1 MHKKLLILALLIA
14 HYSGWCQIAFEP
26 IWPPLPASQLRPPFV
41 GVSASSIAFADVDGD
56 QDQDVLITG
65 SKTITVA
72 ENGNEVVF
80 DPTAHLYINEGNGQY
95 RMVDDT
101 PFEGVCYSSVDFAD
115 VDGDQDLDLLI
126 TGRDS
131 LDNSTAILYTNDGK
145 GGFTEVNT
153 TPFVGVKEGAMAF
166 ADVDGDTDQD
176 VLITGQN
183 SASDPVA
190 YLYINDGKGDF
201 TQADNTPFAGVYRS
215 AIDFADVDGDQD
227 QDVLIVGNN
236 GSENVAHLYINN
248 GQGVFT
254 KQDNTPFTEVQD
266 AAIAFSDIDG
276 DQDQDVLITGY
287 TGVDDVTA
295 LYANDGQGGFVRVD
309 DIPFANVSLGSIA
322 FADVDKDQDQ
332 DVLITGVG
340 IEGLAAELYINN
352 GNGSFSQADG
362 TSFEGLAESSIAFA
376 DVDGDSDQD
385 VLMTGWSDDAVE
397 SDLYLNDGKGNFD
410 QVKKTPFVE
419 VGYSSVAVADV
430 DGDSDQDVLIA
441 GLYIGDES
449 SGITTLYTN
458 DGTAGFTQVEN
469 TPFVG
474 VAIGSVAFSDIDG
487 DQDQDVLVTGSKF
500 GSLVDVAT
508 LYTNDGTGSFT
519 PVQNTPFTK
528 VAYSSV
534 AFADIDGDNDEDLL
548 ITGSLGANPVT
559 RLYTNDGKGIFS
571 VVSNTPFTRVRM
583 GSVAFADVD
592 GDNDQDVLISGQTPG
607 DFPSTTLYMND
618 GEGTF
623 SKMPNA
629 PFAQIYN
636 SSMAFADVDTDG
648 DQDVLIAGQTASGAI
663 TQLYLNDGKGDFSEI
678 DSAPFTKISKGSVA
692 FADVEGDGDPDMLLS
707 GQDTN
712 GNPVTELYTNDGQG
726 AFTKVADTSFVGV
739 ASSSV
744 AFTDLDGNSTPD
756 VLITGISE
764 GGSISVAYRN
774 ITCQAAPIADV
785 ATLPTLTLDC
795 ATKTPPTA
803 PTATDECQGKITG
816 VADTAFPI
824 IDPNVKEITWT
835 YTNSKGISATQM
847 QQVTVTSFAASVSTK
862 GDSLIASPAGAT
874 YRWLSCENGQ
884 YTVIEG
890 QTSQSFKANASGSY
904 AVEVTSRE
912 GCMNTTDC
920 QDMTVLGIVENT
932 YGEDIQVYPN
942 PTAGKVSIVLDKHYA
957 QTEIAVRDLSGRLLQ
972 TQRLGYG
979 QRVELNLPQPKG
991 IYLVSL
997 TSGKRKAV
1005 IRVVKQ

>member
-65 SKTITVA
+65 STTITVA
-72 ENGNEVVF
+72 ENGDEVIF

-126 TGRDS
+126 IGSNS
-131 LDNSTAILYTNDGK
+131 LDNGTAILYTNNGK
-145 GGFTEVNT
+145 GGFTKASNT
-153 TPFVGVKEGAMAF
+153 VFVGVKEGAMAF

-176 VLITGQN
+176 VLITGQDN
-183 SASDPVA
+183 ASNPVA
-190 YLYINDGKGDF
+190 YLYINDGKGNF

-215 AIDFADVDGDQD
+215 AIAFADVDGDQD

-309 DIPFANVSLGSIA
+309 DTPFANVSLGSIA

-332 DVLITGVG
+332 DVLITGIG
-340 IEGLAAELYINN
+340 IDGFAAELYINN

-362 TSFEGLAESSIAFA
+362 TSFKGVVESSVAFA

-385 VLMTGWSDDAVE
+385 VLMTGWSDDYAVV

-419 VGYSSVAVADV
+419 VGYSSVAIADV

-441 GLYIGDES
+441 GLYDS
-449 SGITTLYTN
+449 NSITTLYTN

-474 VAIGSVAFSDIDG
+474 VVEGSVAFSDIDG
-487 DQDQDVLVTGSKF
+487 DKDQDVLVTGSKF
-500 GSLVDVAT
+500 GSLIDVAT
-508 LYTNDGTGSFT
+508 LYTNDGTGSFI

-534 AFADIDGDNDEDLL
+534 AFADIDGDNDKDVLV
-548 ITGSLGANPVT
+548 TGSSQGTYIT
-559 RLYTNDGKGIFS
+559 RLYTNNGKGVFS
-571 VVSNTPFTRVRM
+571 EVSNTPFTKVRM

-592 GDNDQDVLISGQTPG
+592 GDSDQDVLISGQTYSELPA
-607 DFPSTTLYMND
+607 TILYIND
-618 GEGTF
+618 GKGIF
-623 SKMPNA
+623 SKTPNA

-692 FADVEGDGDPDMLLS
+692 FADVEGDGDPDILLS
-707 GQDTN
+707 GEDTN

-726 AFTKVADTSFVGV
+726 AFIKVADTPFVGV

-756 VLITGISE
+756 VLITGVSE

-774 ITCQAAPIADV
+774 ITCQAGPIADV

-803 PTATDECQGKITG
+803 PTATDECQGKVTG
-816 VADTAFPI
+816 VTDTAFPI
-824 IDPNVKEITWT
+824 TDPNVREITWT

-862 GDSLIASPAGAT
+862 GDSLLASPAEAT
-874 YRWLSCENGQ
+874 YRWLSCDNGK

-912 GCMNTTDC
+912 GCMDTTDC

-932 YGEDIQVYPN
+932 FGGDIQVYPN
-942 PTAGKVSIVLDKHYA
+942 PTAGKVNIVLDQYYA
-957 QTEIAVRDLSGRLLQ
+957 ETEVTVRDLSGRLLQ
-972 TQRLGYG
+972 TQRRGYG
-979 QRVELNLPQPKG
+979 QRVELDLPQPKG

-997 TSGKRKAV
+997 TSGKRKAI